1 LHKEPRNHYALAIG
15 ARDLVETVV
24 PGSMAD
30 CRARLKDWIES
41 ANLTN
46 QERKAIEKVVS
57 AFDDRS

>member
-1 LHKEPRNHYALAIG
+1 
-15 ARDLVETVV
+15 
-24 PGSMAD
+24 MAD